1 MVIKNYTWLLLLVIA
16 LDSGCKSVQHISHAD
31 VSYLEMKSDPAVTP
45 DPTVTEMIEPY
56 KVQLDSQMNE
66 VVGNLKSDLTKQ
78 KPESTL
84 GNWVADAML
93 ESVRQQG
100 YQADFSIINY
110 GGLRVPSITAG
121 PLTRGELFE
130 LSPFDNMVMVVDVPG
145 KTLDTIFQLIA
156 SSDGW
161 PVSKGVKMVISNKMV
176 ASSLV
181 AGQPIDPVKIYKVAT
196 LDYVANGGDDMKPF
210 IRLTRVQTSKILRD
224 MLIDEALKNK
234 AAGTDITSWIE
245 GRIIKN

>member
-1 MVIKNYTWLLLLVIA
+1 MVIKKITWVLFLFIA
-16 LDSGCKSVQHISHAD
+16 LSSGCKSVQHISHTD
-31 VSYLEMKSDPAVTP
+31 VSYQEMKSDPAVTP

-84 GNWVADAML
+84 GNWVADVML
-93 ESVRQQG
+93 ESVRKEG